1 VAKLAARRPPPR
13 EPGTIA
19 YVGCNSGVDVPLSK
33 IDRVAAAGGAPGV
46 GPGDARA
53 LVAAAEYVVVE
64 VRCQSRVTPQDMAPF
79 IEAPHWGDFTLWV
92 RR

>member
-1 VAKLAARRPPPR
+1 
-13 EPGTIA
+13 
-19 YVGCNSGVDVPLSK
+19 
-33 IDRVAAAGGAPGV
+33 
-46 GPGDARA
+46 
-53 LVAAAEYVVVE
+53 VVE